1 MIRTPCMGINSL
13 WTWPRLNSCRDTPF
27 FGPGLIIWAHALS
40 EKCSEFGEHKIW
52 GAVAIKVFKSAIS
65 HVRWCSRC
73 SSLSVFFLVEVAIS
87 RAADHSACNPPP
99 ARRCDELGTHVQQHH
114 ALQSYLRLGA
124 CALRFHRL
132 AATPRPHQLR
142 ACDSG
147 WRRWRAARQGA
158 APCRHGQA
166 VKYANIYCGIHP
178 LVGLQISVGW
188 KLQIPGADLWGGS
201 RLTCC
206 SPHRRSPAS
215 PRPSCSLPREFI
227 AGVIPVS
234 SGFSTI
240 ILIKWGFL

>member
-52 GAVAIKVFKSAIS
+52 GAVAITVFKSAIS

-73 SSLSVFFLVEVAIS
+73 SSLCLLP
-87 RAADHSACNPPP
+87 RWGCH
-99 ARRCDELGTHVQQHH
+99 
-114 ALQSYLRLGA
+114 LQSSGPFRVQPPSYDAPMWWTGNA
-124 CALRFHRL
+124 HPAASCAAELPQARSL
-132 AATPRPHQLR
+132 CSSLPPVSDGPHQLR

-227 AGVIPVS
+227 AVVIPVS